1 MASAH
6 SFGRRWRAATT
17 KTRRITAGR
26 LWRVALAVAA
36 LAAAW
41 LVTPSA
47 VPLYDG
53 VGFPDEPYR
62 YVDPPAG
69 YQTTPPPTRAFG
81 SVPAAKIAAG
91 GETTPAPGAGPTA
104 PAAHSAS
111 TRDIGVKSA
120 EYGPQVE
127 LYVAKGALT
136 GPAGVRG
143 YQISAI
149 PVAPSGNATG
159 GQVDP
164 DVRID
169 GDVYRVDI
177 NCSSRPPGGPG
188 PAPAGTNCPATIV
201 PPGSSGSMRAAWI
214 ALRATSARRPPP
226 VFLYRPAPSA
236 PWRILPTHRG
246 GRDFYTAALLGEGEY
261 ALTFSAAPRSS
272 SASPSTGARTVTVI
286 VLVAVLAAL
295 TALVGGIRLARARQR
310 R

>member
-1 MASAH
+1 M
-6 SFGRRWRAATT
+6 RTT
-17 KTRRITAGR
+17 SAGR
-26 LWRVALAVAA
+26 PGRVALAAAA

-41 LVTPSA
+41 LLTPAA

-62 YVDPPAG
+62 YVVPPTG
-69 YQTTPPPTRAFG
+69 YRTTPPPTRAFG
-81 SVPAAKIAAG
+81 SVPAAKVAAG
-91 GETTPAPGAGPTA
+91 TAAGSAATPTPGAGTGSGTGA
-104 PAAHSAS
+104 DTGAGTTGAHSAS

-120 EYGPQVE
+120 EFGPQVE

-136 GPAGVRG
+136 GPAGARG

-149 PVAPSGNATG
+149 PVAPSPGAAG
-159 GQVDP
+159 GQVSP

-169 GDVYRVDI
+169 GDVYRVQI
-177 NCSSRPPGGPG
+177 NCSSRPPAGPG

-201 PPGSSGSMRAAWI
+201 QHDAGGSLNVAWI

-246 GRDFYTAALLGEGEY
+246 GRDFYTAALLGEGDY

-272 SASPSTGARTVTVI
+272 GASHSTSARTVTVI

-295 TALVGGIRLARARQR
+295 TALIGGIRFARARQR